1 MVVPVLA
8 VDPVGFKYPTG
19 KTRGMQTLL
28 LNADDVD
35 ENARMDRV
43 IDAVRGAFTAYERGN
58 AKMPAKSYIDL
69 PEYNGDFRSM
79 PAYLDVREADTAEE
93 TAGGEGWDAA
103 GIKWVNSHAT
113 NPDDHGLPTVMGTM
127 IYSDPET
134 AFPLAVLDGTTL
146 TMKRTGAAAA
156 VATDHLAVPDATS
169 LGIVGAGVQSY
180 TQLEAI
186 AAVRDIEE
194 VVVSDLD
201 EERVAEFVDAF
212 DDRFDARAGSI
223 AEAGHCDVLSTVT
236 PVEDPIVGPD
246 DVGEHTHVNA
256 MGADAE
262 GKHEL
267 ADELLLNATVVIDD
281 HEQCT
286 HSGEINVPYAA
297 GTLTDEDIYGEIGEI
312 VVGTRPGRADV
323 DAGGNAPGTGA
334 EGVAGV
340 TVFDSTG
347 LAIQDVAAARV
358 VYEQAAAGDNGYP
371 FDLLGLAE

>member
-1 MVVPVLA
+1 
-8 VDPVGFKYPTG
+8 
-19 KTRGMQTLL
+19 MQTLL

-43 IDAVRGAFTAYERGN
+43 IEAVAGAFTAYERGD
-58 AKMPAKSYIDL
+58 AQMPPKSYIDL

-79 PAYLDVREADTAEE
+79 PAYMRVGADDA
-93 TAGGEGWDAA
+93 AGEEGWDAA
-103 GIKWVNSHAT
+103 GIKWVNVHT
-113 NPDDHGLPTVMGTM
+113 DNPTDHDLPTVMGTM

-134 AFPLAVLDGTTL
+134 AFPLAIMDGTEL

-186 AAVRDIEE
+186 AEVREIEE

-201 EERVAEFVDAF
+201 EARVARFIDAF
-212 DDRFDARAGSI
+212 EGRFDVRAGSI
-223 AEAGHCDVLSTVT
+223 SEAGHCDVLSTVT
-236 PVEDPIVGPD
+236 PVEEPIVGPG

-267 ADELLLNATVVIDD
+267 ADDLLLDATIVIDD

-297 GTLTDEDIYGEIGEI
+297 GTLTDDDIYGEIGEI
-312 VVGTRPGRADV
+312 VVGNRAGRAGARDTETGG
-323 DAGGNAPGTGA
+323 DADGASGNDA
-334 EGVAGV
+334 EGVTGV

-358 VYEQAAAGDNGYP
+358 VYEQADDNDNGYP
-371 FDLLGLAE
+371 FDLIGLGR